1 MESVLNPLAQ
11 FYGQPLELRLQLA
24 GKTSRLFDGGLHYQS
39 SYRIEIVRHATKPNP
54 DRLER
59 NASSAG
65 SRIQNGQTSQ
75 IVANCGLQP
84 VRVTAIQR
92 VTEGPV
98 VAIRIGD
105 SDAAPPRPVDDPL
118 RCYRI
123 SVNPEHMQNLLPVSI
138 PGQQGSQNGRA
149 CRHQGP
155 PRPPDVLPVR
165 CGKRRHGRPLAR
177 ALDTNLRNGQP
188 PLDQTG
194 VLSSSVGLSSVAL
207 RDDMLPASAIRS
219 ATN

>member
-1 MESVLNPLAQ
+1 MQDCSSADPTTSNSHIRTPDPGPSSTWGLSLKPVPPGASRQFGVHVRCKTRRKDGKEHRYWSVVETVRVRGGRVVQRHETVAIGTGDRPRPEVGQVYPIRKAPLRKKNVESVLNPLAQ

-105 SDAAPPRPVDDPL
+105 SDAL
-118 RCYRI
+118 
-123 SVNPEHMQNLLPVSI
+123 
-138 PGQQGSQNGRA
+138 G
-149 CRHQGP
+149 
-155 PRPPDVLPVR
+155 
-165 CGKRRHGRPLAR
+165 
-177 ALDTNLRNGQP
+177 
-188 PLDQTG
+188 
-194 VLSSSVGLSSVAL
+194 
-207 RDDMLPASAIRS
+207 
-219 ATN
+219 